1 MRVFYYLKESI
12 MILNDEPHLM
22 ITWSDDHG
30 HTWSNTRLLPLGKK
44 GEYRKRVETRRMGA
58 GRDRVY
64 RVRCTDPVNI
74 VIVEARLS

>member
-1 MRVFYYLKESI
+1 MLTD
-12 MILNDEPHLM
+12 DEAKLM
-22 ITWSDDHG
+22 VTWSDDHG
-30 HTWSNTRLLPLGKK
+30 NTWSNNRLLPLGKV
-44 GEYRKRVETRRMGA
+44 GEYRKRVETRRMGS